1 MPAFACGQNCLHR
14 GVLRLVPGWL
24 WLKSSRLV
32 PWRGR
37 VGTAYPFGVSLC
49 QVPCLAGRG
58 LGPVTHRRGRWCQD
72 SHPGW
77 GVRARRHTPTTGGT
91 GRAIWWCCGCGSRGL
106 FGGWCSLCGDGAGLW
121 ERDRNGGLRCAW
133 FSRRRWGCLGVI
145 AVGVFGGFLRW
156 CSTVGCFLGHAL
168 CGGCASSAGLGHWGL
183 VPKRWLRLGRARPRA
198 PRARPIWVGDPVGC
212 ATVKPP
218 PFVVFPS
225 RLPQV
230 VVHWKHTPSGRGYQ
244 HPTLLPAGKPY
255 RWRGHAAQ
263 TPTPRFRSPP
273 HNNTNRTTTNPAP
286 KGHLGTPA
294 TTHQPCC
301 PQRTPAVGVCGR
313 AAPRLLPAMP
323 PTRGVPPQPTTNQK
337 ARQPTPHKKG
347 TPRPTTVGH
356 QPQPPTGVKA
366 GTPRTHQNQK
376 LADPNHQRAKRRATR
391 FHRNQPTTARRE
403 ADTPNPL
410 RGGCV
415 NHPHTRT
422 KPADRNP

>member
-1 MPAFACGQNCLHR
+1 M
-14 GVLRLVPGWL
+14 RLVFTPTMG
-24 WLKSSRLV
+24 LV
-32 PWRGR
+32 GR
-37 VGTAYPFGVSLC
+37 V
-49 QVPCLAGRG
+49 
-58 LGPVTHRRGRWCQD
+58 
-72 SHPGW
+72 
-77 GVRARRHTPTTGGT
+77 
-91 GRAIWWCCGCGSRGL
+91 CCGC
-106 FGGWCSLCGDGAGLW
+106 FW
-121 ERDRNGGLRCAW
+121 
-133 FSRRRWGCLGVI
+133 
-145 AVGVFGGFLRW
+145 GFLRW

-218 PFVVFPS
+218 PFGVFPS

-244 HPTLLPAGKPY
+244 HPTLLPAGKSY

-273 HNNTNRTTTNPAP
+273 HNNTNCTTTNPAP

-301 PQRTPAVGVCGR
+301 PQRKPVVGVCGR

-323 PTRGVPPQPTTNQK
+323 PRGVCPLNPQPTRKLDNPPREKGHT
-337 ARQPTPHKKG
+337 PTPPPWGTSRNPPRGLRLAHPAHTSTKKM
-347 TPRPTTVGH
+347 
-356 QPQPPTGVKA
+356 
-366 GTPRTHQNQK
+366 
-376 LADPNHQRAKRRATR
+376 ADRNHQRAKRRAPHI
-391 FHRNQPTTARRE
+391 HRNQPATARRE

-422 KPADRNP
+422 KPAD